1 MSGGDSAADLAD
13 LLEQPSLEPPPGVI
27 PDFVNN
33 GGSHTIGY
41 FVVIF
46 CGVLSTL
53 ALLSRLGS
61 RISLRRIK
69 TEDVFLFIAYGL
81 FVGYIYV
88 IYEWSI
94 YPGIRVHLWNLP
106 LKNLESFLY
115 GVHLASIFYGLAIMF
130 LKAAILMDW
139 LQIFVPSG
147 QRNLLFWVLHILVWS
162 NILFFASGTLIE
174 LFRCHPREK
183 IWNPFFEGG
192 SCPVDI
198 KANNMASGLINL
210 VSDLAILLAPQWVIW
225 HLNASRSRKIG
236 VSLLFVIGIFATAC
250 GITRLVVLFQL
261 MASPDQLYYI
271 PDIGL
276 WGIGEMTAGFL
287 IIGIPSAPKTI
298 KSIPGSD
305 SVTSLLNSCRRRG
318 APTTNHDSKL
328 PRRNP
333 LTRKPR
339 GLWEISDTDTFQLM
353 SVKSANSANATQHV
367 LPSSSDRD
375 VSV

>member
-1 MSGGDSAADLAD
+1 MSAADAAADLAE
-13 LLEQPSLEPPPGVI
+13 LLEQPSLEPPSGVT

-61 RISLRRIK
+61 RISPRKIR

-106 LKNLESFLY
+106 LKNLESFSY
-115 GVHLASIFYGLAIMF
+115 GVHLASVFYGLSIMF

-139 LQIFVPSG
+139 LQIFVPTG
-147 QRNLLFWVLHILVWS
+147 QRNLLFWVLHILIWC
-162 NILFFASGTLIE
+162 NILFFASGTFIE
-174 LFRCHPREK
+174 IFRCHPREN
-183 IWNPFFEGG
+183 IWNPLFEGG

-198 KANNMASGLINL
+198 KAKNMASGLINL
-210 VSDLAILLAPQWVIW
+210 VSDLTILLAPQWVIW
-225 HLNASRSRKIG
+225 HSNALRTRKLG
-236 VSLLFVIGIFATAC
+236 VSLLFIIGIFATAC
-250 GITRLVVLFQL
+250 GIVRLVVLLEL
-261 MASPDQLYYI
+261 MGSADELYYI

-276 WGIGEMTAGFL
+276 WGIGEITSGFL

-298 KSIPGSD
+298 KSMPGSE
-305 SVTSLLNSCRRRG
+305 SVTSLLTSWR
-318 APTTNHDSKL
+318 APTTN
-328 PRRNP
+328 R
-333 LTRKPR
+333 
-339 GLWEISDTDTFQLM
+339 
-353 SVKSANSANATQHV
+353 
-367 LPSSSDRD
+367 
-375 VSV
+375 

>member
-1 MSGGDSAADLAD
+1 MSADDSAADLAE
-13 LLEQPSLEPPPGVI
+13 LLEQPSLEPPVGVT
-27 PDFVNN
+27 PDFDHN
-33 GGSHTIGY
+33 GGSHTVGY

-46 CGVLSTL
+46 CSVLSTL
-53 ALLSRLGS
+53 ALLSRLGP
-61 RISLRRIK
+61 RIALRRIRA
-69 TEDVFLFIAYGL
+69 EDVFLFIA
-81 FVGYIYV
+81 
-88 IYEWSI
+88 
-94 YPGIRVHLWNLP
+94 
-106 LKNLESFLY
+106 Y

-139 LQIFVPSG
+139 LQIFVPTG
-147 QRNLLFWVLHILVWS
+147 QRNLLFWVLHILIWS

-183 IWNPFFEGG
+183 IWNPLFEGG

-225 HLNASRSRKIG
+225 RSNVSRSRKIG

-250 GITRLVVLFQL
+250 GITRLVVLFEL
-261 MASPDQLYYI
+261 MASPDELYYI

-276 WGIGEMTAGFL
+276 WGIGEITAGFL

-298 KSIPGSD
+298 KSMPGSD
-305 SVTSLLNSCRRRG
+305 SVTSLLASWRRG
-318 APTTNHDSKL
+318 SAPTNNRDVMPPPH
-328 PRRNP
+328 NP
-333 LTRKPR
+333 LTRKPG

-353 SVKSANSANATQHV
+353 SVKSASATQHV
-367 LPSSSDRD
+367 QPSSTERE